1 MRPTLFISFLF
12 ASATFAAPPAA
23 PEKPLNALFKQ
34 MAQKP
39 VQVEGEIIAAKT
51 LKVRGIIHGVNSDLT
66 VTTQE
71 GVPGRTI
78 ILNGKSWSSTDS
90 TRWEKA
96 EEIDRSFPK
105 LVMGPVIYADTE
117 MPPFEEVKRTEKDKD
132 GVIIQHIRLKVPQNE
147 AHVERPNYWIA
158 WKNGKP
164 LEITRAEVPVLMGGN
179 SITIRADYCILTDT
193 NVVRAPDATA
203 PQKTEASTLP
213 APELLLAAAKKN
225 MAAHGAW
232 KFKATVELNKTTQLT
247 GLIEGDNCDL
257 SIPPDG
263 DDGFRQKI
271 IGNVQYATTDG
282 GKTWDKSEPER
293 DLLYLVRTPMKPRKD
308 GKIPPF
314 EIVQSTDS
322 GNGAT
327 ILHIRFKAPDAV
339 GEEGDRPNY
348 WIVLLDG
355 KPSAVLRYHGPMGF
369 QNRYITGKVEYEPAD
384 LNENGKPLITAP
396 VSKRK

>member
-1 MRPTLFISFLF
+1 MRSSLFFTLLF
-12 ASATFAAPPAA
+12 ASTSFAAPPAA

-34 MAQKP
+34 TAQKP

-51 LKVRGIIHGVNSDLT
+51 LKVRGIVHGVNSDLT
-66 VTTQE
+66 ITTQE

-78 ILNGKSWSSTDS
+78 ILNGKSWTSLDS
-90 TRWEKA
+90 THWEKA
-96 EEIDRSFPK
+96 EDIDRSFQK
-105 LVMGPVIYADTE
+105 LVMGPVIYADNDS
-117 MPPFEEVKRTEKDKD
+117 PPFEEVKRTEKD
-132 GVIIQHIRLKVPQNE
+132 GVIIQHIRLKVPKNE
-147 AHVERPNYWIA
+147 EHVERPNYWIA

-164 LEITRAEVPVLMGGN
+164 VEITRAEVPVLMGGN
-179 SITIRADYCILTDT
+179 SITIKADYRIIADT
-193 NVVRAPDATA
+193 NAVKAPGAA
-203 PQKTEASTLP
+203 PKQPESSALP

-232 KFKATVELNKTTQLT
+232 KFKATVELNKETQLT
-247 GLIEGDNCDL
+247 GILEGDNCDL

-282 GKTWDKSEPER
+282 GKTWNKSEPER
-293 DLLYLVRTPMKPRKD
+293 DLLYLVRTPMRPRKD
-308 GKIPPF
+308 EKIPPF
-314 EIVQSTDS
+314 EVVQSTES
-322 GNGAT
+322 GNGTT

-355 KPSAVLRYHGPMGF
+355 KPTAVLRYHGPMGF
-369 QNRYITGKVEYEPAD
+369 QNRYITGKVDYEPAD
-384 LNENGKPLITAP
+384 LNADGKPLITAP
-396 VSKRK
+396 APTKRSK